1 MSGIMTASPVLM
13 IRSVPTGVT
22 EKDLEAWAKGY
33 TFVDRDGHQQHTTCV
48 KSLLLTDRMI
58 GFVQMGSIDEAKHI
72 MDLYISNPDQV
83 CMRRPDGTHLLNL
96 IYSDKQEIRAQP
108 RARNQI
114 PTSETRILLVVLK
127 NLSATIMM
135 DELFWIFS
143 QFGTVEKL
151 SSFTKNLKNQ
161 VLVQYASQ
169 EQASLAMAYLNGRS
183 ITFSSPPQ
191 TPNGAPGT
199 GSCQLAIVPSKLP
212 ELTFKNQDQK
222 NRDYSQINE
231 TLKWQ
236 FVQARLSQV
245 DIRSALT
252 QLGQMW
258 QWRIRDFLWGVWVLG
273 EGWLDPQQ
281 EAQHQ
286 GQIPV
291 NTGGP
296 QRGIPEGRVGDC
308 VHISKITTDKDIE
321 EKLTDVDRTGDFTA
335 TMLWKLCGMYGD
347 IVAVKM
353 LFKYEGSAIVQFKSS
368 EYAKACIEYLGSVPL
383 WGAKWDVKQ
392 SKNANAMHWSG
403 ANTELESRMCTILT
417 DEPPEVPPMY
427 NLAKPCNSLVLW
439 DVPVGVSQGDLV
451 DLFASRGKTMIGTYG
466 RVVDAEIK
474 HGGTASVVMETVEDA
489 VVACAM
495 LNGTQV
501 EVGGY
506 EFILKVHFDKTPRHF
521 DDDDGFPRTVT
532 EAVAKVGQ
540 LHGASAGFMARTFTA

>member
-1 MSGIMTASPVLM
+1 MSGVMTASPVLM
-13 IRSVPTGVT
+13 IRSVPSGVT
-22 EKDLEAWAKGY
+22 EKDLEAWAKSY
-33 TFVDRDGHQQHTTCV
+33 TFTDRDGATRNTSCI

-58 GFVQMGSIDEAKHI
+58 GFVQMGDIEEARHI
-72 MDLYISNPDQV
+72 MDLYISSPDQV

-114 PTSETRILLVVLK
+114 PTSQTRILLVVLK

-169 EQASLAMAYLNGRS
+169 EQASTAMAYLNGRN
-183 ITFSSPPQ
+183 IKFSSPPQ
-191 TPNGAPGT
+191 TPNGTPGT

-236 FVQARLSQV
+236 FVQARLSQI

-281 EAQHQ
+281 ESQFQ

-291 NTGGP
+291 DTSGP
-296 QRGIPEGRVGDC
+296 QRGIPEGQVGDC

-321 EKLTDVDRTGDFTA
+321 EKLTGVDKHGGFSA
-335 TMLWKLCGMYGD
+335 NQLWKLCGMYGD

-368 EYAKACIEYLGSVPL
+368 EYAKACIEHLSAVPL

-403 ANTELESRMCTILT
+403 ANTELESRMCTVLT
-417 DEPPEVPPMY
+417 NETPPSPPAY
-427 NLAKPCNSLVLW
+427 NLAKPCDSLVLW
-439 DVPVGVSQGDLV
+439 DVPEGVSGDDLV
-451 DLFASRGKTMIGTYG
+451 TLFSTKGKTLDGTYG
-466 RVVDAEIK
+466 RVKGANVTGP
-474 HGGTASVVMETVEDA
+474 GGASVVMETTEDA
-489 VVACAM
+489 LVACSV
-495 LNGTQV
+495 LNGMTVQA
-501 EVGGY
+501 GGM
-506 EFILKVHFDKTPRHF
+506 EFVIKMHFDKTSKR
-521 DDDDGFPRTVT
+521 DDEDEGLPRTLT
-532 EAVAKVGQ
+532 EAA
-540 LHGASAGFMARTFTA
+540 ASVPGLNAFMTRTWTA